1 MAFNNLM
8 ISLAAEARVLLPA
21 GGSVI
26 EFGNQ
31 TMRAKGDM
39 VTRARRFLTEND
51 IAFQPQE
58 IDDIERQYKARKLD
72 RLTERYFKA
81 IGFASYDAIDVNSL
95 HGSLVM
101 DLNTILKNQYKFDR
115 TFDVTTNNGTGEHIF
130 DQSSI
135 FENAHNLTEKGGLM
149 IHCLPANNDIN
160 HGFYSFSP
168 LLFMDLAAINDYDIL
183 KITVGAS
190 SGEQTGFISD
200 DMKAAFPLAGPALSL
215 NDLLQRVSDRHL
227 RQYLIGWLNNL
238 IGRRPGKGPF
248 ILERAVRGISKSHP
262 QSLVAAILR
271 KRSDN
276 KFSKPIQGRYSGGNI
291 ESGELRDNYTS
302 KPQ

>member
-31 TMRAKGDM
+31 TIRAKGDM
-39 VTRARRFLTEND
+39 VTRVRRFLTEND

-135 FENAHNLTEKGGLM
+135 FENVHNLTEKGGLM

>member
-8 ISLAAEARVLLPA
+8 ISLATEARVLLGA

-31 TMRAKGDM
+31 TMRAKGYM
-39 VTRARRFLTEND
+39 LARARRFLHEND
-51 IAFQPQE
+51 IAFDDQKL
-58 IDDIERQYKARKLD
+58 DDIERQYKARKLD
-72 RLTERYFKA
+72 RLTEHYFKA

-101 DLNTILKNQYKFDR
+101 DLNTNLKKQYKFTR

-130 DQSSI
+130 DQSTV
-135 FENAHNLTEKGGLM
+135 FENAHSLTKKGGLM
-149 IHCLPANNDIN
+149 IHCLPCNNDIN

-168 LLFMDLAAINDYDIL
+168 LLFMDLAEINDYDIL

-200 DMKAAFPLAGPALSL
+200 AMPAAFPLAGPALSL

-227 RQYLIGWLNNL
+227 RQYLIGWLNRL

-248 ILERAVRGISKSHP
+248 ILERAVRGISKNHP
-262 QSLVAAILR
+262 KSLVTAILR

-276 KFSKPIQGRYSGGNI
+276 AFSKPIQGRYGGANI
-291 ESGELRDNYTS
+291 ESDELRDNYNAS
-302 KPQ
+302 Q

>member
-72 RLTERYFKA
+72 RLTERFFKA

-149 IHCLPANNDIN
+149 IHCLPANNYIN

-238 IGRRPGKGPF
+238 IGRRPGMGPF

-276 KFSKPIQGRYSGGNI
+276 KFSKPIQGRYGGSNI